1 MRSFLILLVL
11 GGTLSAQPPAGH
23 RVAQAALS
31 ILVPLAKQAPDDY
44 ALNYT
49 LARTYRLA
57 GNFAAAEQQTQ
68 WLLDL
73 RPTYP
78 GGLWEAGLLRAQ
90 FNDPHGALEMLTAA
104 FRATPAVRLDDR
116 LALLADLAQVHDT
129 LNQQPQAA
137 RLRQEI
143 ANLRKAHE
151 APLTHSVQPD
161 SRRP

>member
-1 MRSFLILLVL
+1 MRNFLLLLVL

-23 RVAQAALS
+23 RVAQAALT
-31 ILVPLAKQAPDDY
+31 ILVPLAQQAPDDY
-44 ALNYT
+44 VLNHT

-57 GNFAAAEQQTQ
+57 GNFAAAEKQTQ

-78 GGLWEAGLLRAQ
+78 GGLWEAGLLRSH

-104 FRATPAVRLDDR
+104 YRATPAVRLDDR
-116 LALLADLAQVHDT
+116 LALLADLAQVHDN

-151 APLTHSVQPD
+151 AAHSHLLHPD
-161 SRRP
+161 SHRP